1 MEICELINESERRQ
15 AVPLI
20 RQLFTNADPQEVLEW
35 TGEDDY
41 HLLGGFV
48 ENELVGVAG
57 VLLRH
62 VLHHARHAWLYDLVI
77 DEPQR
82 GRGYGTAL
90 TEHVKKWATEKG
102 CEYVALASPATKE
115 GVHEY
120 YEGMGYEKW
129 GYVIEKELE

>member
-1 MEICELINESERRQ
+1 MEIHELTSDDERRQ

-20 RQLFTNADPQEVLEW
+20 RQLFTDATLEEVLEW

-48 ENELVGVAG
+48 NGELVDVAG
-57 VLLRH
+57 VLLRYI
-62 VLHHARHAWLYDLVI
+62 LHHTRHAWLYDLVV

-82 GRGYGTAL
+82 GRGYGRAL
-90 TEHVKKWATEKG
+90 VKHVERWATERD
-102 CEYVALASPATKE
+102 CDYVALASPIAKE

-120 YEGMGYEKW
+120 YEGLNYEKW

>member
-1 MEICELINESERRQ
+1 MEVRELTSENERRQ

-20 RQLFTNADPQEVLEW
+20 RQLFTDADTKEVLKW
-35 TGEDDY
+35 TREDDY
-41 HLLGGFV
+41 HLFGGFV
-48 ENELVGVAG
+48 EDELIGVAG

-82 GRGYGTAL
+82 GEGYGSAL
-90 TEHVKKWATEKG
+90 VKHVERWAAERN
-102 CEYVALASPATKE
+102 CDYVALASPMAKE

-120 YEGMGYEKW
+120 YEGLDYEQW
-129 GYVIEKELE
+129 GYVIGKRT

>member
-1 MEICELINESERRQ
+1 MEIHELTSEDERRQ

-20 RQLFTNADPQEVLEW
+20 RQLFTDADPEEVIEW

-41 HLLGGFV
+41 YLLGGFV
-48 ENELVGVAG
+48 EGELVGVAG

-62 VLHHARHAWLYDLVI
+62 ILHHARHAWVYDLVI

-82 GRGYGTAL
+82 GEGYGSAL
-90 TEHVKKWATEKG
+90 VEHVERWAAERN
-102 CEYVALASPATKE
+102 CDYVALASPIAKE

-120 YEGMGYEKW
+120 YEGLNYEKW